1 MLCIVKLGA
10 PLTTPGLDMALLRA
24 GLMWNLLVTMLMA
37 IYFSGD
43 YEGGC

>member
-1 MLCIVKLGA
+1 MVAGNIPVYRNL
-10 PLTTPGLDMALLRA
+10 PGREA
-24 GLMWNLLVTMLMA
+24 GLVWNLLVTMLMA